1 LTPMGNSLGKLFTI
15 TTFGESHG
23 SCVGVV
29 VDGCPA
35 GLPLAEEDIQR
46 EADRRKPKAEA
57 ASTARAEDDRVEII
71 SGVYQGNTTGAPI
84 CLLIRNKD
92 MDSSAYDK
100 TRFLPRPGHA
110 DYTAFVKYGGFNDYR
125 GGGRFSGRLT
135 AAAVMAG
142 AVAKELLKTIG
153 VEVLAHTMELGGI
166 KATPQNIDAIKK
178 AVGKDPLRCAD
189 PTAAAEMADVIEKM
203 KQAGD
208 SVGGVVEGIALAVP
222 AGLGEPTFD
231 NLEGAMA
238 KALFTI
244 PAVKGVEFGSGFS
257 AARKKGSENNDP
269 FAIENG
275 RIVTATNNAGGVLG
289 GISSGMPLVVRVA
302 IKPTASIAKPQQ
314 TIDLKT
320 SESTT
325 LEVSGRHDVCI
336 VPRAVVVVESM
347 MAITLCDLA
356 LIAGILPRVIK

>member
-1 LTPMGNSLGKLFTI
+1 MGNSLGEMFTI

-35 GLPLAEEDIQR
+35 GLPLAVEDIQK
-46 EADRRKPKAEA
+46 ETDRRKPGVGA
-57 ASTARAEDDRVEII
+57 ASTPRAEDDRVEII
-71 SGVYQGNTTGAPI
+71 SGVFQGNTTGAPI

-92 MDSSAYDK
+92 MDSSAYEK
-100 TRFLPRPGHA
+100 NRFLPRPGHA

-142 AVAKELLKTIG
+142 VVAKKLLETIG
-153 VEVLAHTMELGGI
+153 VEVLAHTAELGGVTT
-166 KATPQNIDAIKK
+166 APQGIAEIRRNIINS
-178 AVGKDPLRCAD
+178 PLLCAD
-189 PTAAAEMADVIEKM
+189 TEAAAKM
-203 KQAGD
+203 TEIIARAKQEGD
-208 SVGGVVEGIALAVP
+208 SVGGVVEGIALGVP

-231 NLEGAMA
+231 NLEGALA
-238 KALFTI
+238 KALFAI
-244 PAVKGVEFGSGFS
+244 PAVKGVEFGAGFT

-269 FAIENG
+269 FAVTDG
-275 RIVTATNNAGGVLG
+275 HIVTTSNNAGGVLG
-289 GISSGMPLVVRVA
+289 GISSGMPLVVKVA

-314 TIDLKT
+314 TVNLKT
-320 SESTT
+320 GEKAT

-336 VPRAVVVVESM
+336 APRAVVVVESM

-356 LIAGILPRVIK
+356 LMAGTLPRVIK

>member
-1 LTPMGNSLGKLFTI
+1 MGNSLGKLFTI

-29 VDGCPA
+29 IDGCPA
-35 GLPLAEEDIQR
+35 GLPLTEKDIQR
-46 EADRRKPKAEA
+46 EADKRKPAADA
-57 ASTARAEDDRVEII
+57 ASTARAEDDQVEIV
-71 SGVYQGNTTGAPI
+71 SGVFRGNTTGAPI
-84 CLLIRNKD
+84 CLKIRNKD

-100 TRFLPRPGHA
+100 TSFLPRPGHA
-110 DYTAFVKYGGFNDYR
+110 DYTAFIKYDGFNDYR
-125 GGGRFSGRLT
+125 GGGRFSGRMT
-135 AAAVMAG
+135 AATVMAG
-142 AVAKELLKTIG
+142 AVAKKLLGTIG
-153 VEVLAHTMELGGI
+153 VEVVAHTVELGGVKTAPQGINEI
-166 KATPQNIDAIKK
+166 KRMAGN
-178 AVGKDPLRCAD
+178 DPLRCAD
-189 PTAAAEMADVIEKM
+189 PKATAEMAAIIEKVR
-203 KQAGD
+203 KEGD

-238 KALFTI
+238 KTLFAI
-244 PAVKGVEFGSGFS
+244 PAVKGVEFGSGFG
-257 AARKKGSENNDP
+257 AAGKKGSENNDP
-269 FAIENG
+269 FAIDNG

-320 SESTT
+320 SEITT
-325 LEVSGRHDVCI
+325 LEVTGRHDVCI

-356 LIAGILPRVIK
+356 LIARILPRVIK